1 MKVLIPAI
9 ALILI
14 INCMGCASKFHVGKN
29 CNYAYREVNDELEKT
44 ELSVC
49 EEP

>member
-1 MKVLIPAI
+1 MKHLIPFI

-14 INCMGCASKFHVGKN
+14 IAFMGCSTFHVGKN
-29 CNYAYREVNDELEKT
+29 CNYAYRSINGELEKT

-49 EEP
+49 EKP